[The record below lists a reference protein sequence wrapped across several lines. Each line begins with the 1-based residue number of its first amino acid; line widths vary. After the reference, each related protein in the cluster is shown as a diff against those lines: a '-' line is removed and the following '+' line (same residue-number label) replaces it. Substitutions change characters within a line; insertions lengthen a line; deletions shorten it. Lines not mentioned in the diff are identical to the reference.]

1 MFAKTKAGMPHVGAA
16 DLDWVPIDA
25 ERLKRVY
32 DELVTEAGVTV
43 LFHTSLARVETDGQG
58 RVTAILTVNKA
69 GLCAWQA
76 KTYVDGTGDAD
87 LAAWAGARC
96 HRGDGDGQP
105 LMLPTLCFQLSNVDS
120 YGYNHGPLM
129 WSGDPK
135 CPIHAVVDSGRYP
148 ALWSHHFGCT
158 WVGPSA
164 LGFNAGHVKD
174 VDGTDPASVSRGLM
188 EGRRI
193 AAQYREALA
202 EIHPRAFAN
211 AFLAVTADQLGI
223 RETRRIVGDYVL
235 TLDDFLARR
244 SFPDEICRNSYEIDL
259 HWSPEQMAAHPAI
272 AQAMLAGDLR
282 YKPGESHG
290 IPYRCLAP
298 RELRNVSVAGRSISC
313 DRIVQG
319 SIRVMPVCLC
329 TGEAAGLAASL
340 AAGSAHADVH
350 QVDPRQVRARLR
362 EAGAYLP

>member
-1 MFAKTKAGMPHVGAA
+1 
-16 DLDWVPIDA
+16 VPIDP

-32 DELVTEAGVTV
+32 DALVTEAGATV
-43 LFHTSLARVETDGQG
+43 LFHTTLARVETDGQG
-58 RVTAILTVNKA
+58 RVTAILTANKA

-76 KTYVDGTGDAD
+76 KTYVDATGDAD
-87 LAAWAGARC
+87 LAAWAGARL
-96 HRGDGDGQP
+96 HKGDDDGKD
-105 LMLPTLCFQLSNVDS
+105 LMLSTLCFQLSNVDA

-135 CPIHAVVDSGRYP
+135 CPIHALVDSGRYP

-158 WVGPSA
+158 WVGPAA

-193 AAQYREALA
+193 AAQYRDALA

-223 RETRRIVGDYVL
+223 RETRRIAGDYVL
-235 TLDDFLARR
+235 TLEDYLARR

-259 HWSPEQMAAHPAI
+259 HWSQAQMDAHPEVA
-272 AQAMLAGDLR
+272 AAMLSGGLR
-282 YKPGESHG
+282 YKAGESHG
-290 IPYRCLAP
+290 IPYRCLVP
-298 RELRNVSVAGRSISC
+298 QDLRNVLVAGRTISC
-313 DRIVQG
+313 ERVVQG
-319 SIRVMPVCLC
+319 SVRIMPVCLC
-329 TGEAAGLAASL
+329 TGEAAGLAASM
-340 AAGSAHADVH
+340 AANSANPDAH
-350 QVDPRQVRARLR
+350 QVDARCVRDRLR
-362 EAGAYLP
+362 EAGAYLPCKS